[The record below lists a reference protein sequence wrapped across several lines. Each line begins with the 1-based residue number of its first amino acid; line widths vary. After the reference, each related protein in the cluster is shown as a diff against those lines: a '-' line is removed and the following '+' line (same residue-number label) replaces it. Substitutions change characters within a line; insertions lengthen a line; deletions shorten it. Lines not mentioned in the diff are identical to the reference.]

1 MNFLEHVAKA
11 RALAPAGIPVPRAI
25 LCRTPEEAQ
34 AAFEEIGPCMVK
46 AQVPT
51 GKRGKA
57 GGIKPANSAEEARSV
72 AERILGMRIDDH
84 AVGSVLLEEQARIAR
99 EFYAAVLLD
108 TAGRCPLVLFS
119 TEGGMDIEEVAAT
132 RPNALHRHR
141 VDPEAGFDK
150 AAAHALLSG
159 LDLAGAEDQIAGILA
174 ALYAT
179 SARVDAELIEIN
191 PLAILADGRAVALD
205 CKLTLDDSAAF
216 RQADLTGEAAEEP
229 MTDLEREGAANGLKF
244 IQLDGDVGVLANG
257 AGLTMTTMDVI
268 SHCGGRPANFLEIGG
283 EAYTKS
289 EAALKLVLSNPGV
302 KSLVVNFCGAFA
314 RTDVMA
320 EGVVT
325 AWKRLAPDIPVFFS
339 IHGTGEDEAVRLV
352 RDGLGQEPFDLM
364 EDAVQAAVEAAHAAA
379 RSTAGGGAAR

>member
-1 MNFLEHVAKA
+1 MNFLEFAAKQGV
-11 RALAPAGIPVPRAI
+11 LAPAGIPVPRSVH
-25 LCRTPEEAQ
+25 CRTPAEAA
-34 AAFEEIGPCMVK
+34 AAFAELGPCMVK

-57 GGIKPANSAEEARSV
+57 GGIKPANSSAEARSV
-72 AERILGMRIDDH
+72 AERILGMSIDGH
-84 AVGSVLLEEQARIAR
+84 AVGSVLLEEQVEIAR
-99 EFYAAVLLD
+99 EFYAAVLID
-108 TAGRCPLVLFS
+108 VASRRSMVLFS
-119 TEGGMDIEEVAAT
+119 TEGGMDIEEVAAART
-132 RPNALHRHR
+132 DALRRHL
-141 VDPEAGFDK
+141 VDPDTGFDE
-150 AAAHALLSG
+150 AAALALLSG
-159 LDLAGAEDQIAGILA
+159 LDVAGAGPRVVEILA
-174 ALYAT
+174 AL
-179 SARVDAELIEIN
+179 ARAGDKTDAELIEIN
-191 PLAILADGRAVALD
+191 PLAVLVDGRVLALD

-216 RQADLTGEAAEEP
+216 RQPELALQAAAEP
-229 MTDLEREGAANGLKF
+229 MTELEREGAENGLKF

-268 SHCGGRPANFLEIGG
+268 AHCGGRPANFLEIGG

-289 EAALKLVLSNPGV
+289 EAALRLVLSNPGV

-325 AWKRLAPDIPVFFS
+325 AWKRLNPNIPVFFS

-364 EDAVQAAVEAAHAAA
+364 EDAVRAAVDAAGRA
-379 RSTAGGGAAR
+379 GAAR